1 MVIFHELWRM
11 NLRFRLNLVVTLVL
25 LVILSIGA
33 VVVIHNARQNVQAE
47 VESTMDLALHMLN
60 AELANFNNS
69 ERQTE
74 FAIDVSPFNLKNLT
88 GVRHLRI
95 AFYDQHDRLIETNHS
110 VGVNLKQQPPSWF
123 MDQMNLALDSVSEKV
138 LPIAINDNVMGR
150 LVISPEP
157 GNEVREAWQETK
169 TMLGLI
175 VMFFLAVNVLLY
187 FAVARSLKP
196 IDTITEALSDIE
208 TGQLDRRL
216 PIFDLPEMA
225 NISHKFNLMAST
237 LQGSINNN
245 HRLTQQIIRLQEA
258 ERKRLAH
265 DLHDE
270 IGQHLTAI
278 HVDASVIKT
287 SSNLEAAKKSAEAI
301 DDVVRRMMEIV
312 RTMLHQL
319 RPDGLDEL
327 GFVVAL
333 QELVNNWQERHQNI
347 DVEANFDGEFKRIDE
362 TVQLTLYRVMQ
373 ECLTNISR
381 HSRARQVWL
390 SLTEN
395 EQAIKLEIADNGQ
408 GFDLQQHSYRFGLA
422 GMKERV
428 DSVHGEF
435 LLKTTLNEGVTIEVK
450 IPKLGGYT

>member
-1 MVIFHELWRM
+1 M
-11 NLRFRLNLVVTLVL
+11 NLRFRLNIVVTLVL

-47 VESTMDLALHMLN
+47 VQSTMDLALHMLN
-60 AELANFNNS
+60 AELTNFNSNDA
-69 ERQTE
+69 QTS
-74 FAIDVSPFNLKNLT
+74 VSSQTSPFNLSNLS

-95 AFYDQHDRLIETNHS
+95 AFYDDKERLIETNQL
-110 VGVNLKQQPPSWF
+110 VGVNQQEQPPSWF
-123 MDQMNLALDSVSEKV
+123 VEQMNSALESVSEKT
-138 LPIAINDNVMGR
+138 LPISINGQRMGK
-150 LVISPEP
+150 LVVSPEP
-157 GNEVREAWQETK
+157 GNEVSEAWKETK
-169 TMLGLI
+169 TMLYLI
-175 VMFFLAVNVLLY
+175 VLFFLAVNVLLY
-187 FAVARSLKP
+187 LAVARSLKP
-196 IDTITEALSDIE
+196 IDTIIEALTDIE

-216 PIFDLPEMA
+216 PVFKLPEMT
-225 NISHKFNLMAST
+225 NISHKFNLMATT
-237 LQGSINNN
+237 LQSSINNN

-265 DLHDE
+265 ELHDE

-287 SSNLEAAKKSAEAI
+287 SPNLESARKSAEAI
-301 DDVVRRMMEIV
+301 DDVVRRMMDIV

-333 QELVNNWQERHQNI
+333 QELVNNWQERHHNI
-347 DVEANFDGEFKRIDE
+347 DVEAHFEGEFKTIDE

-381 HSRARQVWL
+381 HSKARQVWV
-390 SLTEN
+390 SLTEKN
-395 EQAIKLEIADNGQ
+395 NIIQLEIADNGQ
-408 GFDLQQHSYRFGLA
+408 GFDVQQYSHRFGLA

-428 DSVHGEF
+428 DSVQGE
-435 LLKTTLNEGVTIEVK
+435 LLIKTTLNEGVTIEVT
-450 IPKLGGYT
+450 IPKQGGLT

>member
-1 MVIFHELWRM
+1 M

-47 VESTMDLALHMLN
+47 VQSTMDLALHMLN
-60 AELANFNNS
+60 AELANFNHND
-69 ERQTE
+69 RQTD
-74 FAIDVSPFNLKNLT
+74 FTVDVSPFNLKNLS

-95 AFYDQHDRLIETNHS
+95 AYYDHHDRLIETNQS
-110 VGVNLKQQPPSWF
+110 VGVDHKLEPPSWF
-123 MDQMNLALDSVSEKV
+123 MGQMNLALESVSEKV
-138 LPIAINDNVMGR
+138 LPIAINDKVMGK

-258 ERKRLAH
+258 ERKKLAH

-278 HVDASVIKT
+278 HVDASAIKT
-287 SSNLEAAKKSAEAI
+287 SPNLDVAKKSAEAI
-301 DDVVRRMMEIV
+301 DEVVRRMMEIV

-333 QELVNNWQERHQNI
+333 QELVNNWRERHQNI
-347 DVEANFDGEFKRIDE
+347 DVEADFNGDFQRIDE

-381 HSRARQVWL
+381 HSRARQVWV

-435 LLKTTLNEGVTIEVK
+435 VIKTALNEGVTIDVS
-450 IPKLGGYT
+450 IPKQGGFT

>member
-1 MVIFHELWRM
+1 M

-33 VVVIHNARQNVQAE
+33 VIVIQTARQNVQAE
-47 VESTMDLALHMLN
+47 VQSTMDLALHMLD
-60 AELANFNNS
+60 AELANFNDKEIQAN
-69 ERQTE
+69 
-74 FAIDVSPFNLKNLT
+74 FASDVSPFNLKNLS

-95 AFYDQHDRLIETNHS
+95 AFYDHKDRLIETNQLA
-110 VGVNLKQQPPSWF
+110 GVNRQKQPPWWF
-123 MDQMNLALDSVSEKV
+123 MAQMNSALESVSEKV
-138 LPIAINDNVMGR
+138 LPISINGKVMGK

-157 GNEVREAWQETK
+157 GNEVSEAWKETK

-175 VMFFLAVNVLLY
+175 VMFFLAVTILLY

-196 IDTITEALSDIE
+196 VNTITDALSDIE
-208 TGQLDRRL
+208 AGQLDRRL
-216 PIFDLPEMA
+216 PIFGLPEMA

-237 LQGSINNN
+237 LQSSINNN

-265 DLHDE
+265 ELHDE

-278 HVDASVIKT
+278 HVDASAIKT
-287 SSNLEAAKKSAEAI
+287 SSNLESAKKSAEAI

-327 GFVVAL
+327 GFLIAL
-333 QELVNNWQERHQNI
+333 QELVNNWQERHHNI
-347 DVEANFDGEFKRIDE
+347 EVETQFDGKFQNIDE

-381 HSRARQVWL
+381 HSQARQVWVT
-390 SLTEN
+390 LTEN
-395 EQAIKLEIADNGQ
+395 EQAIHLEVADNGQ
-408 GFDLQQHSYRFGLA
+408 GFDVQQYSHRFGLA

-428 DSVHGEF
+428 DSVQGVF
-435 LLKTTLNEGVTIEVK
+435 LIKTTLNEGVAIDVT
-450 IPKLGGYT
+450 IPKQGGLT

>member
-1 MVIFHELWRM
+1 M
-11 NLRFRLNLVVTLVL
+11 
-25 LVILSIGA
+25 
-33 VVVIHNARQNVQAE
+33 
-47 VESTMDLALHMLN
+47 
-60 AELANFNNS
+60 
-69 ERQTE
+69 
-74 FAIDVSPFNLKNLT
+74 
-88 GVRHLRI
+88 
-95 AFYDQHDRLIETNHS
+95 
-110 VGVNLKQQPPSWF
+110 
-123 MDQMNLALDSVSEKV
+123 
-138 LPIAINDNVMGR
+138 
-150 LVISPEP
+150 
-157 GNEVREAWQETK
+157 
-169 TMLGLI
+169 
-175 VMFFLAVNVLLY
+175 
-187 FAVARSLKP
+187 
-196 IDTITEALSDIE
+196 
-208 TGQLDRRL
+208 

-258 ERKRLAH
+258 ERKKLAH

-278 HVDASVIKT
+278 HVDASAIKT
-287 SSNLEAAKKSAEAI
+287 SPNLDVAKKSAEAI
-301 DDVVRRMMEIV
+301 DEVVRRMMEIV

-333 QELVNNWQERHQNI
+333 QELVNNWRERHQNI
-347 DVEANFDGEFKRIDE
+347 DVEADFNGDFQRIDE

-381 HSRARQVWL
+381 HSRARQVWV

-435 LLKTTLNEGVTIEVK
+435 VIKTALNEGVTIDVS
-450 IPKLGGYT
+450 IPKQGGFT

>member
-1 MVIFHELWRM
+1 M

-25 LVILSIGA
+25 LVILLIGA

-47 VESTMDLALHMLN
+47 VQSTMDLALHMLN
-60 AELANFNNS
+60 AELTNFNSNDTQAS
-69 ERQTE
+69 VSSQT
-74 FAIDVSPFNLKNLT
+74 SPFNLSNLS

-95 AFYDQHDRLIETNHS
+95 AFYDDKERLIETNQL
-110 VGVNLKQQPPSWF
+110 VGVNKQQQPPSWF
-123 MDQMNLALDSVSEKV
+123 MEQMNSALESVSEKT
-138 LPIAINDNVMGR
+138 LPISINGQQMGK
-150 LVISPEP
+150 LVVSPEP
-157 GNEVREAWQETK
+157 GNEVSEAWKETK
-169 TMLGLI
+169 TMLYLI
-175 VMFFLAVNVLLY
+175 VLFFIAVNVLLY
-187 FAVARSLKP
+187 LAVTRSLKP
-196 IDTITEALSDIE
+196 IDTIIEALTDIE

-216 PIFDLPEMA
+216 PVFKLPEMT
-225 NISHKFNLMAST
+225 NISHKFNLMATT
-237 LQGSINNN
+237 LQSSINNN

-265 DLHDE
+265 ELHDE

-287 SSNLEAAKKSAEAI
+287 SPNLESARKSAEAI
-301 DDVVRRMMEIV
+301 DDVVRRMMDIV

-333 QELVNNWQERHQNI
+333 QELVNNWQERHHNI
-347 DVEANFDGEFKRIDE
+347 DVEAHFEGEFKTIDE

-381 HSRARQVWL
+381 HSKARQVWV
-390 SLTEN
+390 SLTEKDN
-395 EQAIKLEIADNGQ
+395 IIQLEIADNGQ
-408 GFDLQQHSYRFGLA
+408 GFDVQQYSHRFGLA

-428 DSVHGEF
+428 DSVQGE
-435 LLKTTLNEGVTIEVK
+435 LLIKTTLNEGVTIEVT
-450 IPKLGGYT
+450 IPKQGGLT

>member
-1 MVIFHELWRM
+1 M

-47 VESTMDLALHMLN
+47 VQSTMDLALHMLN
-60 AELANFNNS
+60 AELTNFNSNDA
-69 ERQTE
+69 QTS
-74 FAIDVSPFNLKNLT
+74 VSSQTSPFNLSNLS

-95 AFYDQHDRLIETNHS
+95 AFYDDKERLIETNQL
-110 VGVNLKQQPPSWF
+110 VGVNQQEQPPSWF
-123 MDQMNLALDSVSEKV
+123 VEQMNSALESVSEKT
-138 LPIAINDNVMGR
+138 LPISINGQRMGK
-150 LVISPEP
+150 LVVSPEP
-157 GNEVREAWQETK
+157 GNEVSEAWKETK
-169 TMLGLI
+169 TMLYLI
-175 VMFFLAVNVLLY
+175 VLFFLAVNVLLY
-187 FAVARSLKP
+187 LAVARSLKP
-196 IDTITEALSDIE
+196 IDTIIEALTDIE

-216 PIFDLPEMA
+216 PVFKLPEMT
-225 NISHKFNLMAST
+225 NISHKFNLMATT
-237 LQGSINNN
+237 LQSSINNN

-265 DLHDE
+265 ELHDE

-287 SSNLEAAKKSAEAI
+287 SPNLESARKSAEAI
-301 DDVVRRMMEIV
+301 DDVVRRMMDIV

-333 QELVNNWQERHQNI
+333 QELVNNWQERHHNI
-347 DVEANFDGEFKRIDE
+347 DVEAHFEGEFKTIDE

-381 HSRARQVWL
+381 HSKARQVWV
-390 SLTEN
+390 SLTEKN
-395 EQAIKLEIADNGQ
+395 NIIQLEIADNGQ
-408 GFDLQQHSYRFGLA
+408 GFDVQQYSHRFGLA

-428 DSVHGEF
+428 DSVQGE
-435 LLKTTLNEGVTIEVK
+435 LLIKTTLNEGVTIEVT
-450 IPKLGGYT
+450 IPKQGGLT

>member
-1 MVIFHELWRM
+1 M
-11 NLRFRLNLVVTLVL
+11 NLRYRLNLVVTLVL
-25 LVILSIGA
+25 LIILSIGA
-33 VVVIHNARQNVQAE
+33 VIVIHNARQNVQAE

-60 AELANFNNS
+60 AELANFNHNEIQANMDS
-69 ERQTE
+69 
-74 FAIDVSPFNLKNLT
+74 DVSPFNLKNLS

-95 AFYDQHDRLIETNHS
+95 AFYDEHDRLIETNQA
-110 VGVNLKQQPPSWF
+110 VGVNRQAQPPLWF
-123 MDQMNLALDSVSEKV
+123 MAQMNSALESVSEKV
-138 LPIAINDNVMGR
+138 LPIVINGNIMGK

-157 GNEVREAWQETK
+157 GNEVSEAWSETK

-175 VMFFLAVNVLLY
+175 VMFFLAVNILVY

-196 IDTITEALSDIE
+196 IDTITEALSDLE

-216 PIFDLPEMA
+216 PIFGLPEMA

-237 LQGSINNN
+237 LQSSINNN

-265 DLHDE
+265 ELHDE

-287 SSNLEAAKKSAEAI
+287 SPNLESARKSAEAI

-327 GFVVAL
+327 GFEVAF

-347 DVEANFDGEFKRIDE
+347 DVEARFECKFQRIDE
-362 TVQLTLYRVMQ
+362 SVQLTLYRVMQ

-381 HSRARQVWL
+381 HSQARQVWISL
-390 SLTEN
+390 SEN
-395 EQAIKLEIADNGQ
+395 EHAIQLEIADNGQ
-408 GFDLQQHSYRFGLA
+408 GFDIQQRSHRFGLA

-428 DSVHGEF
+428 DSVDGVF
-435 LLKTTLNEGVTIEVK
+435 LIKTALNEGVTIDVT
-450 IPKLGGYT
+450 IPKQGGLL

>member
-1 MVIFHELWRM
+1 M
-11 NLRFRLNLVVTLVL
+11 NLRYRLNLVVTLVL
-25 LVILSIGA
+25 LIILSIGA
-33 VVVIHNARQNVQAE
+33 VIVIHNARQNVQAE

-60 AELANFNNS
+60 AELANFNHNEIQANMDS
-69 ERQTE
+69 
-74 FAIDVSPFNLKNLT
+74 DVSPFNLKNLS

-95 AFYDQHDRLIETNHS
+95 AFYDEHDRLIETNQA
-110 VGVNLKQQPPSWF
+110 VGVNRQAQPPLWF
-123 MDQMNLALDSVSEKV
+123 MAQMNSALESISEKV
-138 LPIAINDNVMGR
+138 LPIAINGNIMGK

-157 GNEVREAWQETK
+157 GNEVSEAWSETK

-175 VMFFLAVNVLLY
+175 VMFFLAVNILVY

-196 IDTITEALSDIE
+196 IDTITEALSDLE

-216 PIFDLPEMA
+216 PIFGLPEMA

-237 LQGSINNN
+237 LQSSINNN

-265 DLHDE
+265 ELHDE

-287 SSNLEAAKKSAEAI
+287 SPNLESARKSAEAI

-327 GFVVAL
+327 GFEVAF

-347 DVEANFDGEFKRIDE
+347 DVEARFDGKFQRIDE
-362 TVQLTLYRVMQ
+362 SVQLTLYRVMQ

-381 HSRARQVWL
+381 HSQARQVWISL
-390 SLTEN
+390 SEN
-395 EQAIKLEIADNGQ
+395 EHAIQLEIADNGQ
-408 GFDLQQHSYRFGLA
+408 GFDIQQRSHRFGLA

-428 DSVHGEF
+428 DSVDGVF
-435 LLKTTLNEGVTIEVK
+435 LIKTALNEGVTIDVT
-450 IPKLGGYT
+450 IPKQGGLL

>member
-1 MVIFHELWRM
+1 M

-47 VESTMDLALHMLN
+47 VQSTMDLALHMLN
-60 AELANFNNS
+60 AELTTINQNNIQAS
-69 ERQTE
+69 VVSRT
-74 FAIDVSPFNLKNLT
+74 SPFNLRDLA

-95 AFYDQHDRLIETNHS
+95 AFYDDNNRLIETNLTDS
-110 VGVNLKQQPPSWF
+110 VNKQKQPPSWF
-123 MDQMNLALDSVSEKV
+123 MNQMHSALESISEKV
-138 LPIAINDNVMGR
+138 IPISINGQVLGK
-150 LVISPEP
+150 LVVSPEP
-157 GNEVREAWQETK
+157 GNEVSEAWKETK
-169 TMLGLI
+169 TILYLI
-175 VMFFLAVNVLLY
+175 VLFFIIVNVLLY

-196 IDTITEALSDIE
+196 IDTITEALTDIE

-216 PIFDLPEMA
+216 PVFKLPEMSI
-225 NISHKFNLMAST
+225 ISHKFNLMAAA
-237 LQGSINNN
+237 LQSSINNN

-265 DLHDE
+265 ELHDE

-287 SSNLEAAKKSAEAI
+287 SPNLESARKSAAAI

-312 RTMLHQL
+312 RTMLRQL

-327 GFVVAL
+327 GFVIAL
-333 QELVNNWQERHQNI
+333 QELVNNWKERHQNI
-347 DVEANFDGEFKRIDE
+347 DVEVHFDGDFKVIDE
-362 TVQLTLYRVMQ
+362 AVQLTLYRVMQ

-381 HSRARQVWL
+381 HSKARQVWI
-390 SLTEN
+390 SLTEKN
-395 EQAIKLEIADNGQ
+395 KNIQLEVIDNGQ
-408 GFDLQQHSYRFGLA
+408 GFDLQQHRHRFGLA

-428 DSVHGEF
+428 DSVQGK
-435 LLKTTLNEGVTIEVK
+435 LIIKASLNEGVTIDVT
-450 IPKLGGYT
+450 IPKQGGLT